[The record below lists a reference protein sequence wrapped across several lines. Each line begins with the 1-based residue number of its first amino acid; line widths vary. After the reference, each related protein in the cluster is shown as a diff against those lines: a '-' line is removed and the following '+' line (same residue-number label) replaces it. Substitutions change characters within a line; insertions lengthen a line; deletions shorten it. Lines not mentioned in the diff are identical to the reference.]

1 MPRAA
6 QLVRTSFAPASR
18 SLRPMAAVPD
28 GWRHADDA
36 LHREFE
42 FRDFSEAFAFMSR
55 VAMLAERHGHHPDW
69 SNSWNKV
76 RISLRSHDAGGVVT
90 QRDHDLAFEINSI
103 LRLN

>member
-1 MPRAA
+1 MTGGPEGWHH
-6 QLVRTSFAPASR
+6 V
-18 SLRPMAAVPD
+18 D
-28 GWRHADDA
+28 GA
-36 LHREFE
+36 LFREFE
-42 FRDFSEAFAFMSR
+42 FKDFSEAFGFMTM